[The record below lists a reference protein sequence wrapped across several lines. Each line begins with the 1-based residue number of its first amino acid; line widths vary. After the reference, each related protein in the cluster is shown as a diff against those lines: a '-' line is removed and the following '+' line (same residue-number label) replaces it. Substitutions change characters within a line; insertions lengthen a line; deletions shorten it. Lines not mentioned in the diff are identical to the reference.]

1 MARMT
6 RERAARGRPSRT
18 AVMLL
23 VAALALACAVWT
35 GGSWY
40 ASAHDEQAAFAR
52 TRDAALRAGEQA
64 VQNMNTLDYGDLAR
78 GLDVWERSATGDLLG
93 ELKGSRT
100 QFEQQVRDARTATT
114 AKVLSGAVTELD
126 ERAGR
131 ARVMVAIRITVV
143 TADKKSTTK
152 DSRMLGELTRTSAG
166 WKLSRLGQ
174 APVGDAPTPS
184 TGPST
189 PSGS

>member
-1 MARMT
+1 MARIAVH
-6 RERAARGRPSRT
+6 RRLSLT
-18 AVMLL
+18 AVALL
-23 VAALALACAVWT
+23 AAALAMAFAVWT

-52 TRDAALRAGEQA
+52 TRDAALQAGERA
-64 VQNMNTLDYGDLAR
+64 VQNMNTLDYGDLTR
-78 GLDVWERSATGDLLG
+78 GLDAWEQSATGDLLN

-100 QFEQQVRDARTATT
+100 QFEQQVRDAKTATT

-143 TADKKSTTK
+143 TADKKISTK
-152 DSRMLGELTRTSAG
+152 DSRMLAELTRTPEG

-174 APVGDAPTPS
+174 APVGDATA
-184 TGPST
+184 PST